1 MFVSLGNPQ
10 IARPTKICSIFHP
23 LSHFALCYRN
33 KSGSLL
39 GFVWPWLRFYKS
51 QHAQMEGHSYIGMLC
66 FRKKRKS
73 KVSVELNE
81 AMLHIFFT
89 LLKIGLFIKL
99 PLFGLTI
106 YKKANKLLRTV

>member
-39 GFVWPWLRFYKS
+39 GLGRPVEVQFYKS
-51 QHAQMEGHSYIGMLC
+51 QHAQMEGHS
-66 FRKKRKS
+66 
-73 KVSVELNE
+73 
-81 AMLHIFFT
+81 
-89 LLKIGLFIKL
+89 
-99 PLFGLTI
+99 
-106 YKKANKLLRTV
+106 